1 MEEVRVI
8 TESEW
13 KILQQ
18 LWNNEPMTI
27 TRLTKAFE
35 QETGWTKHT
44 IISFLNR
51 MEEKDLVFYQEDGRA
66 RQYYTLIDRNMALMQ
81 EAEQFLQKT
90 ACEDMLSAVRS
101 VLGAAQLSKE
111 DRQVI
116 CDWLKELPE

>member
-18 LWNNEPMTI
+18 LWANEPMTI

-35 QETGWTKHT
+35 QDTGWTKHT

-66 RQYYTLIDRNMALMQ
+66 RQYYTLIDRDVALTQ
-81 EAEQFLQKT
+81 EAELFLQKT
-90 ACEDMLSAVRS
+90 ASVGALDSVRAVMQAAGLSEKERED
-101 VLGAAQLSKE
+101 
-111 DRQVI
+111 
-116 CDWLKELPE
+116 LKKWMDGLL

>member
-18 LWNNEPMTI
+18 LWINEPLTI

-35 QETGWTKHT
+35 RDTGWTKHT

-66 RQYYTLIDRNMALMQ
+66 RQYYTLIDRDMALMQ
-81 EAEQFLQKT
+81 EAELFLQKT
-90 ACEDMLSAVRS
+90 ASVGTLDSVRAVIQAAKLS
-101 VLGAAQLSKE
+101 LEETQT
-111 DRQVI
+111 
-116 CDWLKELPE
+116 LKEWIDNTL

>member
-51 MEEKDLVFYQEDGRA
+51 MEEKDLIFYQEDGRA
-66 RQYYTLIDRNMALMQ
+66 KQYYTLIDRDMALLQ
-81 EAEQFLQKT
+81 EAEIFLQKT
-90 ACEDMLSAVRS
+90 ASAGALDSVQAVIRAGKLSTEDCKALKKW
-101 VLGAAQLSKE
+101 LE
-111 DRQVI
+111 DCI
-116 CDWLKELPE
+116 

>member
-18 LWNNEPMTI
+18 LWANEPMTI

-35 QETGWTKHT
+35 QDTGWTKHT

-51 MEEKDLVFYQEDGRA
+51 MEEKDLVFYREDGRA
-66 RQYYTLIDRNMALMQ
+66 RQYYTLIDRDVALTQ
-81 EAEQFLQKT
+81 EAELFLQKT
-90 ACEDMLSAVRS
+90 ASVGALDSVRAVMQAAGLSEKERED
-101 VLGAAQLSKE
+101 
-111 DRQVI
+111 
-116 CDWLKELPE
+116 LKKWMDGFL

>member
-1 MEEVRVI
+1 MEDVRLI

-18 LWNNEPMTI
+18 LWSNEPMTI
-27 TRLTKAFE
+27 TQLTKAFT

-66 RQYYTLIDRNMALMQ
+66 RQYYTLIDRNTALHQ
-81 EAEQFLQKT
+81 EAELFLQKT
-90 ACEDMLSAVRS
+90 SCPTLSSVRS
-101 VLGAAQLSKE
+101 VIEAAQLSQEEK
-111 DRQVI
+111 QSLY
-116 CDWLKELPE
+116 DWIGEQL

>member
-18 LWNNEPMTI
+18 LWTNEPMTI

-66 RQYYTLIDRNMALMQ
+66 RQYYTLIDRDMALMQ
-81 EAEQFLQKT
+81 EAELFLQKT
-90 ACEDMLSAVRS
+90 ASMGALDSAQAVIQAAKLS
-101 VLGAAQLSKE
+101 LEETQT
-111 DRQVI
+111 
-116 CDWLKELPE
+116 LKEWIDNTL

>member
-18 LWNNEPMTI
+18 LWANEPLTI

-66 RQYYTLIDRNMALMQ
+66 RQYYTLIDRDTALMQ
-81 EAEQFLQKT
+81 EAALFLQKT
-90 ACEDMLSAVRS
+90 ASVGTLDSVRAVIR
-101 VLGAAQLSKE
+101 AAQLSPETRVALK
-111 DRQVI
+111 
-116 CDWLKELPE
+116 DWLDSAL

>member
-18 LWNNEPMTI
+18 LWANEPMTI

-35 QETGWTKHT
+35 QDTGWTKHT

-66 RQYYTLIDRNMALMQ
+66 RQYYTLIDRDVALTQ
-81 EAEQFLQKT
+81 EAELFLQKT
-90 ACEDMLSAVRS
+90 ASVGALDSVRAVMQAAGLSEKERED
-101 VLGAAQLSKE
+101 
-111 DRQVI
+111 
-116 CDWLKELPE
+116 LKKWMDGFL